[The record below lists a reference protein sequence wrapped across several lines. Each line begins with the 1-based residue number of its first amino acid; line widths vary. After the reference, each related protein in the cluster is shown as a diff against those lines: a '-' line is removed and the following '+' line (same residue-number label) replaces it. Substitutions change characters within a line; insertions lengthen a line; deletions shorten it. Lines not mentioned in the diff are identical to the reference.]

1 MRSSVRRPKHVLT
14 SKATPSTTK
23 SKKFRVGDRLSAVV
37 EDQINEMYELQKLFE
52 TKLASLR
59 KYEEYLE
66 RVRTTYND
74 QFPEIVD
81 ILNRYTTLKK
91 SNTDLIR

>member
-1 MRSSVRRPKHVLT
+1 
-14 SKATPSTTK
+14 
-23 SKKFRVGDRLSAVV
+23 
-37 EDQINEMYELQKLFE
+37 MYELQKLFE
-52 TKLASLR
+52 NKLSSLH

-74 QFPEIVD
+74 QFPEIID

-91 SNTDLIR
+91 SNTDLIRERKVMEQTHEELKISGANY

>member
-1 MRSSVRRPKHVLT
+1 MHSTKRSR
-14 SKATPSTTK
+14 
-23 SKKFRVGDRLSAVV
+23 KFRVLAKLTAAV
-37 EDQINEMYELQKLFE
+37 EDQIDEMYDMQKLFE
-52 TKLASLR
+52 SKLSSLR

-74 QFPEIVD
+74 QFPEIID

-91 SNTDLIR
+91 SNTDLIRERKQMEHTHE